1 MHVGCAGFAVDNN
14 PHDVALLPPPWPAR
28 CADDPLGA
36 LKARLL
42 QRSDVA
48 PASAEAQQQQQGAAA
63 AWWGADADAAPL
75 PVRSGADAAAL
86 LATLRVMHAA
96 PEDLTADAAAQA
108 AAGSLPPLDA
118 TRPLSSRNEAAARTS
133 LRSAARAALSRYPST
148 LAQTERALQLQ
159 QLDEPGAGRTAAALR
174 VRAGEQR
181 ALQALAAAADG
192 DATGGSIPGSARK
205 RDTDAARSALRSA
218 SLL

>member
-1 MHVGCAGFAVDNN
+1 
-14 PHDVALLPPPWPAR
+14 VALLPPPWPAR
-28 CADDPLGA
+28 RVDDPLGA

-42 QRSDVA
+42 QRRDVG
-48 PASAEAQQQQQGAAA
+48 PASAEAQQQQEAGGAV
-63 AWWGADADAAPL
+63 WWGADADAAPL

-118 TRPLSSRNEAAARTS
+118 TQPLSARNEAAARMS

-148 LAQTERALQLQ
+148 LAQTERALKLEEVG
-159 QLDEPGAGRTAAALR
+159 DPGARRMTAALR

-181 ALQALAAAADG
+181 ALEALAAAANDV
-192 DATGGSIPGSARK
+192 AGGAGARK
-205 RDTDAARSALRSA
+205 RDADAARSALRSA